1 MSTAYIVKLIVFTI
15 FIIVGCLFTILI
27 VNIKTKKLKKQFSKE
42 YNEMIIVRYILE
54 FGARYNEIG
63 LSLKSSESRSVL
75 EYIGKDVMQVYSK
88 IEPDNMMTIISSLML
103 HADTKK
109 SEHIDIGDNISQI
122 SESTQL
128 FSELLERRRKILKMI
143 LCNSVGYYN
152 AERIIKSE
160 AAETKR
166 MKKVVYNTTRPKLV
180 MLTIILSV
188 LQGIEVLFKVFDT
201 SKSKSMERQVSYCKA
216 AEQIT
221 SSNYNASIVSN
232 LNCAI

>member
-1 MSTAYIVKLIVFTI
+1 
-15 FIIVGCLFTILI
+15 
-27 VNIKTKKLKKQFSKE
+27 
-42 YNEMIIVRYILE
+42 
-54 FGARYNEIG
+54 
-63 LSLKSSESRSVL
+63 
-75 EYIGKDVMQVYSK
+75 
-88 IEPDNMMTIISSLML
+88 
-103 HADTKK
+103 
-109 SEHIDIGDNISQI
+109 
-122 SESTQL
+122 
-128 FSELLERRRKILKMI
+128 MI

-166 MKKVVYNTTRPKLV
+166 MKKVVYNTTRLKLV